1 MQKITFTNVD
11 KKVEKLAGIEKN
23 SSEDIAKLFKRN
35 NDLLSSI
42 ADLNKT
48 VWRNLARENNLMQ
61 NQKNFRT
68 ELNFISKKLN
78 KVGSFQLFEQ

>member
-1 MQKITFTNVD
+1 MQKITFTNAD

-23 SSEDIAKLFKRN
+23 SSEDIAKLFKKN
-35 NDLLSSI
+35 NDLLLSI

-61 NQKNFRT
+61 NQKKFRT
-68 ELNFISKKLN
+68 ELNSISKKLN
-78 KVGSFQLFEQ
+78 KVGSFHLFEQ